1 MTGPDFASG
10 FNAADL
16 TLTGEG
22 GKTYTLTA
30 GTTAGTVSTNGAGVS
45 TVTFTLDAAD
55 QIQVALLLDQ
65 NGTAA
70 QDGTGYGLTAAAG
83 WDTGAAAVTTP
94 VAVTASGV
102 FNPPTITTLIGQPVN
117 GGTVELEGTADTP
130 GDTIDLYADGT
141 NTIVGTGM
149 VTATV
154 GGGGTFDFSTTTK
167 FADGAYS
174 FTATETT
181 GNRTSAPS
189 AAFAVDVD
197 PNAPSNLA
205 VVGQPVNG
213 QDVTV
218 TGTGETVNDTIT
230 LYNGTTELG
239 TTTVV
244 VGGTFSFTTT
254 SPLADS
260 VYSFV
265 ATETDSSNLTS
276 AKSPLTVDV
285 DPNAPSNLAV
295 VGQPVNG
302 QDVTVTGT
310 GETVNDTITLYNGT
324 TELGTTT
331 VVVGGT
337 FSFTTTS
344 PLADSVYSFVATE
357 TDLSNL
363 TSAKSPLTV
372 DVDPNAPSNLA
383 VVGQPVN
390 GQDVTVTGTGETV
403 NDTITL
409 YNGTTELGT
418 TTVVVGGTF
427 SFTTTSPLA
436 DGVYGFTAT
445 ETDSSSLTS
454 AQSAGLTVDV
464 DPNAPSNLAVVGQP
478 VNGQDVTVTGTGET
492 INDTITLYNGTTELG
507 TTTVVADGTFSFTT
521 TSPLADGVYG
531 FTATETDLSS
541 LTSAQSA
548 GLTVDVDPNAPS
560 NLAVVGQPVNGQ
572 DVTVTGTGETINDT
586 ITLYNG
592 TTELG
597 TTTVVADGTFSFTT
611 TSPLADDVYG
621 FTATENGFIEPDQ
634 RAIGGADGRCRSER
648 AEQSGGGGSAGE
660 RSGRDGDRDR
670 GDDQRHDHALQ
681 RHD

>member
-1 MTGPDFASG
+1 MGTDNYSGSIQKVTVTVTGSYDITAYGAQGGKFSNAVSSTAGGNGAEIEGKFNLTAGETLEIVVGGYGGAGGGSGGGGGGGTFVLANTGPGGSYVPLIIAGGGGGAGRLHNAGSAGSVTAGSGAGGGGYSSYSGYGGGGGGAGFNGSGGAGVRGISYGAGTGGERFDFGGGYYTGEESGGGGGFGGGGGGGRYGGGGGGGYSGGSGGGRFASAGGGGSIDNGTYVLAMAGENAGNGKVTFTVTLPPPPIGSVAYDAAAGTLTLTGPDFASG

-117 GGTVELEGTADTP
+117 GGTVELKGTADTP

-141 NTIVGTGM
+141 NTIVGAGM

-154 GGGGTFDFSTTTK
+154 SGGGTFDFSTTTN
-167 FADGAYS
+167 FADGAHS

-181 GNRTSAPS
+181 GNRTSAQS
-189 AAFAVDVD
+189 AA
-197 PNAPSNLA
+197 
-205 VVGQPVNG
+205 
-213 QDVTV
+213 
-218 TGTGETVNDTIT
+218 
-230 LYNGTTELG
+230 
-239 TTTVV
+239 
-244 VGGTFSFTTT
+244 
-254 SPLADS
+254 
-260 VYSFV
+260 
-265 ATETDSSNLTS
+265 
-276 AKSPLTVDV
+276 LTVDV

-331 VVVGGT
+331 VVAGGT

-344 PLADSVYSFVATE
+344 PLADGVYGFTATE
-357 TDLSNL
+357 TDSSNL
-363 TSAKSPLTV
+363 TSAKSALTV

-418 TTVVVGGTF
+418 TTVVAGGTF

-436 DGVYGFTAT
+436 DGVYGFVAT
-445 ETDSSSLTS
+445 ETDSSNLTS
-454 AQSAGLTVDV
+454 AKS
-464 DPNAPSNLAVVGQP
+464 
-478 VNGQDVTVTGTGET
+478 
-492 INDTITLYNGTTELG
+492 
-507 TTTVVADGTFSFTT
+507 
-521 TSPLADGVYG
+521 
-531 FTATETDLSS
+531 
-541 LTSAQSA
+541 
-548 GLTVDVDPNAPS
+548 
-560 NLAVVGQPVNGQ
+560 
-572 DVTVTGTGETINDT
+572 
-586 ITLYNG
+586 
-592 TTELG
+592 
-597 TTTVVADGTFSFTT
+597 
-611 TSPLADDVYG
+611 
-621 FTATENGFIEPDQ
+621 
-634 RAIGGADGRCRSER
+634 R
-648 AEQSGGGGSAGE
+648 
-660 RSGRDGDRDR
+660 
-670 GDDQRHDHALQ
+670 
-681 RHD
+681 